1 MNSFRR
7 DSATFTCD
15 GIPIATIVE
24 KLGTP
29 TYVYSAAE
37 IESRFRLIDTA
48 FGSHPHAIHYAM
60 KANSSLALIQLLHRL
75 GSAVDANSGGE
86 IELALRAGFVPQ
98 EIIFTGVGKTTDE
111 LKLAVQLGVKAINA
125 ESEGELQRIAKTAKK
140 QGKIA
145 RVALRVNPD
154 IDAKSHPHISTGLR
168 SNKFGIGIHQ
178 IMEVCRKVSTR
189 DSLALVGLHVHVGSQ
204 ILDLNPLKRATKMLV
219 DLAEEL
225 RAMGITLEHLDIG
238 GGLGISYDGQDAPS
252 ASEYAE
258 GVLEVT
264 KNSGM
269 SLILEPGRAIVG
281 PAGVLVTRV
290 VDVKPQPGGR
300 WFVVVDAGMTELI
313 RPALY
318 DAYHRIEMLSAPFG
332 PEVVCDI
339 VGPVCETSDVVG
351 LNRMMPLPEVGDLLV
366 VRDTGAYGAAMSS
379 NYNRRPMAPE
389 VLVENGGWRVIRR
402 RQRIEDILVCESQ

>member
-1 MNSFRR
+1 MNSFHR
-7 DSATFTCD
+7 DGATFTCD
-15 GIPIATIVE
+15 GVSMVTIVE

-60 KANSSLALIQLLHRL
+60 KANSSLALIQLLRRL

-98 EIIFTGVGKTTDE
+98 EIIFTGVGKTTEE
-111 LKLAVQLGVKAINA
+111 LKLAVELGVKAINA
-125 ESEGELQRIAKTAKK
+125 ESEGELQRIAETAKR

-168 SNKFGIGIHQ
+168 SNKFGIGVHQ
-178 IMEVCRKVSTR
+178 IMEVCRKVRAR
-189 DSLALVGLHVHVGSQ
+189 DSLGLVGLHVHVGSQ
-204 ILDLNPLKRATKMLV
+204 ILELDPLKRATKMLV
-219 DLAEEL
+219 GLAEEL
-225 RAMGITLEHLDIG
+225 RAVGITLEHLDIG
-238 GGLGISYDGQDAPS
+238 GGLGISYDGKGAPT
-252 ASEYAE
+252 AGEYAE
-258 GVLEVT
+258 EVLEVT

-269 SLILEPGRAIVG
+269 PLILEPGRVIVG

-318 DAYHRIEMLSAPFG
+318 DAYHRIETLSVPPG

-351 LNRMMPLPEVGDLLV
+351 LNRIMPLPEVGDLLV

-389 VLVENGGWRVIRR
+389 VLVENGSWRVIRR
-402 RQRIEDILVCESQ
+402 RQRIEDMLACESQ

>member
-1 MNSFRR
+1 
-7 DSATFTCD
+7 
-15 GIPIATIVE
+15 
-24 KLGTP
+24 
-29 TYVYSAAE
+29 
-37 IESRFRLIDTA
+37 
-48 FGSHPHAIHYAM
+48 
-60 KANSSLALIQLLHRL
+60 
-75 GSAVDANSGGE
+75 
-86 IELALRAGFVPQ
+86 
-98 EIIFTGVGKTTDE
+98 
-111 LKLAVQLGVKAINA
+111 
-125 ESEGELQRIAKTAKK
+125 
-140 QGKIA
+140 
-145 RVALRVNPD
+145 
-154 IDAKSHPHISTGLR
+154 
-168 SNKFGIGIHQ
+168 
-178 IMEVCRKVSTR
+178 
-189 DSLALVGLHVHVGSQ
+189 
-204 ILDLNPLKRATKMLV
+204 MLV
-219 DLAEEL
+219 DLAEDL

-238 GGLGISYDGQDAPS
+238 RGLGISYDGQDAPT

-366 VRDTGAYGAAMSS
+366 CLLYTSPSPRD
-379 NYNRRPMAPE
+379 
-389 VLVENGGWRVIRR
+389 
-402 RQRIEDILVCESQ
+402 